1 MHTLFAISII
11 ALLALLWASISIAQH
26 VHRARERRDV
36 TEEVNLPAVA
46 FEDEGLKEEA
56 AQQQATVQPSP
67 VPFANA
73 HKVERID
80 WAPLSKDL
88 GEPRDPSVP

>member
-11 ALLALLWASISIAQH
+11 ALLALLWASISIARH
-26 VHRARERRDV
+26 VRRAPRRRDV
-36 TEEVNLPAVA
+36 TEDVKQPAVA
-46 FEDEGLKEEA
+46 FEDESLKEEE
-56 AQQQATVQPSP
+56 AQPQAPVQPSP

-80 WAPLSKDL
+80 WAHFNKDL